1 MKSLIA
7 MLCLVALPSYAQ
19 TCRGSYALGETVP
32 RACQYDHQA
41 GIPAYQRWGR
51 GLEAT
56 TTLPVA
62 EPARPVPRSIYNSII
77 YGFGR

>member
-7 MLCLVALPSYAQ
+7 VLCLVALPSYAQ
-19 TCRGSYALGETVP
+19 SCRGTYSLGETVP
-32 RACQYDHQA
+32 RACQYDQQSRV
-41 GIPAYQRWGR
+41 PAYQRWGR
-51 GLEAT
+51 GLEGT

-62 EPARPVPRSIYNSII
+62 EPRRPVPRSIYNNSI